1 VRKHGW
7 RGQVVTKL
15 ASGMRPTEN
24 LTPGVRGSQEFVLGA
39 GWAVVVS
46 QQISA
51 ILLSRQKLIVQPS
64 LHINVMYQ
72 CARLRLKSDAA
83 PSALCQSTSFRRGL
97 WTRDDDVVRGVGLAV
112 RADGT
117 QRVMVLLAV
126 VLVRTVPWVDTDY
139 TCQVTRAEVVYK
151 H

>member
-1 VRKHGW
+1 MRKHGW

-51 ILLSRQKLIVQPS
+51 ILLSRQKLLVQPS

-72 CARLRLKSDAA
+72 CVRLRLKPDAA
-83 PSALCQSTSFRRGL
+83 RPHYVNRLFFRRGL

-126 VLVRTVPWVDTDY
+126 VLVRTVPWIDTDY
-139 TCQVTRAEVVYK
+139 TWKVTRAEVVY
-151 H
+151 